1 MVKIASFKYFCTK
14 LGVEVCLRRVSWG
27 GGVCR
32 ALQTLIQAIY
42 N

>member
-1 MVKIASFKYFCTK
+1 MVKIASIKYFCTK
-14 LGVEVCLRRVSWG
+14 LGVKVCLRRVSRG

-32 ALQTLIQAIY
+32 ALRAVIQANY